1 MSNTV
6 TIEIDNEVEKYI
18 NKFTIKYN
26 KSIDE
31 VVTQLITIGFEQK
44 FSNLYRKYQA
54 CEINLGWL
62 GQELGL
68 SLRNVYSL
76 LEKETCHCRQELIE
90 SPHSAASSGKFLSF
104 NGCIKF
110 IFANFLTVFLF

>member
-18 NKFTIKYN
+18 KKFTIKYN
-26 KSIDE
+26 KSINE
-31 VVTQLITIGFEQK
+31 VVNELLAIGFEQK

-54 CEINLGWL
+54 GEISLGWL

-68 SLRNVYSL
+68 SLRNIYAL
-76 LEKETCHCRQELIE
+76 LEKRNL
-90 SPHSAASSGKFLSF
+90 PLSAGVDR
-104 NGCIKF
+104 I
-110 IFANFLTVFLF
+110 IP